1 MARCQGT
8 TKSGEPCRAPAG
20 AGGLCFLHA
29 NPSQARE
36 QGRAGGRKNR
46 QHLPGPL
53 QATTMTI
60 AEVNEVL
67 VEAVHRVR
75 SNQLSA
81 RNAGA
86 LVQLCTA
93 LMRTLPAA
101 DLDARVTRLEEQA
114 ADQALGVAA
123 ELESDSGLVQGSA
136 AQALKPNGNL
146 GTTQQEQ
153 PAEQTTAT
161 SGVAPAANAQSQ
173 SAAQKQAENL
183 DTEPE

>member
-1 MARCQGT
+1 MPHCQGK
-8 TKSGEPCRAPAG
+8 TKTGKSCRAPAT

-36 QGRAGGRKNR
+36 LGRAGGRKNR
-46 QHLPGPL
+46 QQLPQPPP
-53 QATTMTI
+53 ATTMTI
-60 AEVNEVL
+60 AEVNQVL
-67 VEAVHRVR
+67 VEALHEVR

-81 RNAGA
+81 RRASA
-86 LVQLCTA
+86 LVQICGT

-101 DLDARVTRLEEQA
+101 DLDARVTRLEKQA
-114 ADQALGVAA
+114 ADHALGVAA
-123 ELESDSGLVQGSA
+123 ELESDSGLVKGIA
-136 AQALKPNGNL
+136 AQAVKPNGNL
-146 GTTQQEQ
+146 GTTPQEQ

-173 SAAQKQAENL
+173 SAAQKQVENL